1 MKKSKIKLK
10 DIILRIDH
18 NDVLK
23 EITRMGSCNP
33 VNSCHH
39 CRDWTQVIYKK
50 QLIGKQQQ
58 HQSKENSNYVTAGKF
73 SIAIDSKDTFNRDVD
88 QENENEEK
96 EKLKIKAITTTLN
109 VKKEAAKVLE
119 PILQNYKSKTAT
131 TIATP
136 PTYNHNTELLK
147 QCITACEE
155 WMVTPNQFTFLP
167 PLFRQVDFEEEIID
181 EHFDHITDD
190 IQLQQLK
197 ILKAIICDRQGIG
210 LTIDQITLLKGV
222 RKSHLKRVES
232 DPTCCCDIKH
242 DSPSNL
248 QIEIDIINE
257 KMDQAVKEHLTLL
270 NDRLTT
276 CWKPL
281 NDFIIKILN
290 MEKKLNDIVNDGL
303 TKRMDTLISQHHIV
317 PFQDFWT
324 PLVPEFKKKKSG
336 VDVKAV
342 DETFLG
348 YLDQLT
354 LVITDFYTSFVTAV
368 LEELI
373 QFSKEFSV
381 FVLSAIENLMER
393 VTNNTM
399 IVNHLQ
405 ENGTKFD
412 ISKIKESCNIQ
423 NQTILKTADS
433 IKDMVG
439 TKLKEHLTGVT
450 ELRRIYIEESQPNV
464 AARIEKV
471 AHKDFRKKFK
481 KVEHQYQTIRQH
493 FRYELHKV
501 LLENDWFNDLA
512 IASIQSLMK
521 EGEACESCVIQE
533 AIANFEIKNMELIE
547 AKEELMD
554 MFDHGIT
561 TGQHELDTVIGIL
574 FIAEAYRLK
583 YDTDA
588 MRKQAL
594 FLDSIGATSTNDDTT
609 SSSKKKK
616 KKAKS
621 ANTATTF
628 ATTTTNDDASEEVK
642 ETSDTKEVEENKE
655 TKQAQ
660 PAITSSTSNT
670 VTSTSTAKSKKVS
683 SDKIEKQS
691 PLDKKSNSKK
701 NDQVTSTIASTTKLN
716 STKPEAAMTSKSTI
730 KKNTSTSTKSNN
742 SNPSLP
748 STNNDDTEKN
758 NVEIVSP
765 VTKFANEK
773 AGTKLFFEEPIH
785 IVNSEDISTSN
796 QVNELLSEKVDE
808 SSNSLNESTTTKE
821 IRFSKKKESQVEKL
835 NQSQSAEKSGTA
847 RSSNKNKKFTQ
858 DTSKPVSIPSSNDKT
873 SKNDSWGQEQNQT
886 TEPTE
891 SYTTTTPTTKTQ
903 TKKKSNQRSKEWV
916 TDGNSTDLGGWNST
930 SADQTN
936 SNEVSGWGSSPST
949 NQVNDNVNSGWGTE
963 NEDSSDGWQFVGKNT
978 SKKATTPTTTSR
990 NTPISTNESKKPS
1003 GHQAQSTSKQV
1014 TNDLNG
1020 WGKST
1025 NKETKKEVSSGRD
1038 MPKNNDPVTSGRRN
1052 TTKSTE
1058 PTTSSAWGAPK
1069 KVKSTSTTS
1078 SGWGVVNNIESKKTT
1093 SSGWDTPKKVEST
1106 VSSCWDI
1113 PKKVESTVSNCW
1125 DTQKKT
1131 ESSISSCW
1139 DTPINVKTTTSGWE
1153 VPKKIESI
1161 ASNGWDL
1168 VNNNNETK
1176 KISSPSSSGWSLP
1189 NINEPEKNISA
1200 GWNPPTMKE
1209 PESSAFNN
1217 NNNNNRMNYLSG
1229 WDALAQSKS
1238 DLPSYNNNINNNNIN
1253 IPTNEPAIVNVSIS
1267 DLLKSAEQD
1276 GYQTSPFLSPME
1288 QKNTASS
1295 PPSSSSSSIKPPPM
1309 SYPQFL
1315 SLPIGSPSA
1324 SIDQLHGMSTD
1335 SLILMIQALQFENEQ
1350 LKQSMSNLQQTV
1362 SMTLALAKDREEQT
1376 IQLFNSRKQA
1386 DLEKAR
1392 IYTLSLE
1399 SKIQDLESQIRM
1411 QSANNNNINSSNHQP
1426 LIARTG
1432 FDNQDIFADYREE
1445 MRVGSGRNTTND
1457 RFRQYNQRSNTT
1469 GNSGKK
1475 LWSRTTIVK
1484 CSNCGESG
1492 HASSDCQDSCRYCDS
1507 REHLSE
1513 QCPQPF

>member
-1 MKKSKIKLK
+1 
-10 DIILRIDH
+10 
-18 NDVLK
+18 
-23 EITRMGSCNP
+23 
-33 VNSCHH
+33 
-39 CRDWTQVIYKK
+39 
-50 QLIGKQQQ
+50 
-58 HQSKENSNYVTAGKF
+58 
-73 SIAIDSKDTFNRDVD
+73 
-88 QENENEEK
+88 
-96 EKLKIKAITTTLN
+96 
-109 VKKEAAKVLE
+109 
-119 PILQNYKSKTAT
+119 
-131 TIATP
+131 
-136 PTYNHNTELLK
+136 
-147 QCITACEE
+147 
-155 WMVTPNQFTFLP
+155 MVTPNQFTFLP

-222 RKSHLKRVES
+222 RKSHLKRVEN

-257 KMDQAVKEHLTLL
+257 KMDQAVKEHLALL

-281 NDFIIKILN
+281 NDFIVKILN

-303 TKRMDTLISQHHIV
+303 TERMDNLISQYHIV
-317 PFQDFWT
+317 SFQDFWT

-336 VDVKAV
+336 VDVKVV

-354 LVITDFYTSFVTAV
+354 LAITDFYTSFVTTI

-439 TKLKEHLTGVT
+439 TKLKEHLTDVT
-450 ELRRIYIEESQPNV
+450 ELRRIYTEESQPNV

-533 AIANFEIKNMELIE
+533 AVAKFEIKNMELIE

-554 MFDHGIT
+554 MFEHGIT

-594 FLDSIGATSTNDDTT
+594 FLDSIGATSTNDDATG
-609 SSSKKKK
+609 SSKKKK
-616 KKAKS
+616 KKAKT
-621 ANTATTF
+621 ANAATTIV
-628 ATTTTNDDASEEVK
+628 TTTTNDDTSEEVK
-642 ETSDTKEVEENKE
+642 EGKETKGVEEIKE

-670 VTSTSTAKSKKVS
+670 VINTSTTKSKKVS
-683 SDKIEKQS
+683 PDKVEKQS
-691 PLDKKSNSKK
+691 SLDKKSSSKK
-701 NDQVTSTIASTTKLN
+701 NDQATSTITATTKSN
-716 STKPEAAMTSKSTI
+716 SNKPESTITNKSTI
-730 KKNTSTSTKSNN
+730 KKNTNASTKNNN
-742 SNPSLP
+742 SNPSFP
-748 STNNDDTEKN
+748 SPNNDDTKKN
-758 NVEIVSP
+758 NAEIVSP
-765 VTKFANEK
+765 VTKVANEK
-773 AGTKLFFEEPIH
+773 
-785 IVNSEDISTSN
+785 SDIDIINIPTSN
-796 QVNELLSEKVDE
+796 QANVSFSGKVGE
-808 SSNSLNESTTTKE
+808 SSNGWNETQILPTTNNTKPVLNKSNVNDSTTTKE
-821 IRFSKKKESQVEKL
+821 VRFSKKKENQAEKL
-835 NQSQSAEKSGTA
+835 NQSQSTEKSDTV
-847 RSSNKNKKFTQ
+847 RFSNRNKKLTQ
-858 DTSKPVSIPSSNDKT
+858 DTSKPASTSSLNDSKT
-873 SKNDSWGQEQNQT
+873 NKNNSWGQEQSQT
-886 TEPTE
+886 TESTE
-891 SYTTTTPTTKTQ
+891 SSTTTTPTTKTQ
-903 TKKKSNQRSKEWV
+903 TKKKPNQRSSEWA
-916 TDGNSTDLGGWNST
+916 TDINSTDLDGWDSI

-936 SNEVSGWGSSPST
+936 NNEASGWGSPPPT
-949 NQVNDNVNSGWGTE
+949 NQTNDNVNSGWDTE
-963 NEDSSDGWQFVGKNT
+963 NEHSSDGWQFVGKNT
-978 SKKATTPTTTSR
+978 SKKATTTTTTTSGW
-990 NTPISTNESKKPS
+990 NTPISSNESKKPPS
-1003 GHQAQSTSKQV
+1003 HQAQSTSKQA
-1014 TNDLNG
+1014 TSDLNG
-1020 WGKST
+1020 RSKPT
-1025 NKETKKEVSSGRD
+1025 NKESKKEVSSGRD
-1038 MPKNNDPVTSGRRN
+1038 MPKNIDSVTSNKRN
-1052 TTKSTE
+1052 TTKNTG
-1058 PTTSSAWGAPK
+1058 PTTSSGWGAPK
-1069 KVKSTSTTS
+1069 KMKSTPSTS
-1078 SGWGVVNNIESKKTT
+1078 SGWGVVNNIESKKTA
-1093 SSGWDTPKKVEST
+1093 SSGWETPKKVEST
-1106 VSSCWDI
+1106 V
-1113 PKKVESTVSNCW
+1113 PNCW
-1125 DTQKKT
+1125 DSPKKA
-1131 ESSISSCW
+1131 ESTISSCW
-1139 DTPINVKTTTSGWE
+1139 DTPINVKTTTSGWDI
-1153 VPKKIESI
+1153 PKKMESI
-1161 ASNGWDL
+1161 TSNGWDP
-1168 VNNNNETK
+1168 VNNDNEPK
-1176 KISSPSSSGWSLP
+1176 KTSSPSSSGWSLP
-1189 NINEPEKNISA
+1189 NMNEPEKNISS
-1200 GWNPPTMKE
+1200 GWNPPIMKE
-1209 PESSAFNN
+1209 SESSTFNN
-1217 NNNNNRMNYLSG
+1217 NNSNNNNRMNYLSG
-1229 WDALAQSKS
+1229 WDPLVQSKS
-1238 DLPSYNNNINNNNIN
+1238 ELPSYNNNINNNNVN
-1253 IPTNEPAIVNVSIS
+1253 IPMNEPAIVNVSIS

-1276 GYQTSPFLSPME
+1276 DYQGSPFLTPIE
-1288 QKNTASS
+1288 QKNTSPS
-1295 PPSSSSSSIKPPPM
+1295 PPSSSSSIKPPPM

-1315 SLPIGSPSA
+1315 SLPMGNPST

-1335 SLILMIQALQFENEQ
+1335 SLILMIQSLRFENEQ
-1350 LKQSMSNLQQTV
+1350 LKQSMSTLQQTV

-1392 IYTLSLE
+1392 IYVLSLE
-1399 SKIQDLESQIRM
+1399 AKIQDLESQIRM
-1411 QSANNNNINSSNHQP
+1411 QSANNNNMNSSNHQP
-1426 LIARTG
+1426 HIARTG

-1457 RFRQYNQRSNTT
+1457 RYRQYNQRSNTT